1 MECISYNYVKVR
13 VNLPPLGP
21 VLLLLVG
28 EAPLLV
34 GDVPLLL
41 GDVPLLVGDV
51 PLLVGDVPL
60 LVEEASLLVVG
71 VFVLSGCFFMP
82 SVNPSLLLRGKLP
95 LLGVLV
101 LVYNIAGNVPL
112 IVEDVLFT
120 RPQEKDK

>member
-71 VFVLSGCFFMP
+71 VFVLSGCFFYALCE
-82 SVNPSLLLRGKLP
+82 SI
-95 LLGVLV
+95 
-101 LVYNIAGNVPL
+101 IA
-112 IVEDVLFT
+112 FT
-120 RPQEKDK
+120 EQATSSWCASTCV